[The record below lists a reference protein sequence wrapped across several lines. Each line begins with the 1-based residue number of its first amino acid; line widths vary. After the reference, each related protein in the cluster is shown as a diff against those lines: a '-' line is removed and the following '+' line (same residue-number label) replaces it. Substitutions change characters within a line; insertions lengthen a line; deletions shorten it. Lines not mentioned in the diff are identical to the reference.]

1 VEEEHL
7 GRRVAA
13 LRAKRGWTQQVLADR
28 LAVSRVAISH
38 LEAGMTSPGERTV
51 ALLAG
56 VFKVEPRELV
66 AGTSYPRAKADRLP
80 LVTARYT
87 EVELQLELL
96 ARDLTWLTHA
106 GGGRGDQV
114 LLEWDAR
121 LLDLAAGAHDP
132 EEAALVADARA
143 AVRRLLDAA
152 LG

>member
-1 VEEEHL
+1 MEEHL
-7 GRRVAA
+7 GRRIAA

-38 LEAGMTSPGERTV
+38 LEAGMSWPGERTV

-56 VFKVEPRELV
+56 VFKLEPRDLV
-66 AGTSYPRAKADRLP
+66 AGTSYPEAKADRLP

-87 EVELQLELL
+87 EVELTLELL
-96 ARDLTWLTHA
+96 AHDLAWLERT
-106 GGGRGDQV
+106 GGAFDRQV

-121 LLDLAAGAHDP
+121 LR
-132 EEAALVADARA
+132 ALVGEADDAEEQELVGSA
-143 AVRRLLDAA
+143 ASRVRTLLDAA